1 MYTILLVDDEE
12 SVRSSIR
19 NLTPW
24 EKHGFEIMGEASN
37 GIEALDIIGENMP
50 DVIITDIKMPYIN
63 GIEFI
68 ERIRKIYSSTVE
80 IIILSGYDEFTFA
93 QEAVRLKVAEYAL
106 KPVSIS
112 MLEELL
118 ERTRER
124 IEKDKLRFLEAEK
137 IEPVYKEAFSLYRE
151 RYLSSLIAPSK
162 YPAHKEGEVAGSF
175 GIELD
180 NKMVVVAAMDATE
193 KLFAL
198 QKLAEEAID
207 SEVEKP
213 IIIPYENQLV
223 FLFNTSMT
231 EEYSALF
238 KKQIFRVLNLIQESS
253 SHYLSQ
259 HVNIGVSNIV
269 TQKENIAAA
278 YKEAVTALNYTL
290 SYPEQHIIT
299 LSDIE
304 TVENEKIERDLGE
317 LKTELIF
324 AIKVGTTHDTEV
336 AISNFF
342 STLTETSD
350 IQAAVLYII
359 ATISEICT
367 SYSKTISSLSNVD
380 LFTLLSHITTLSA
393 AKKACLSI
401 AIAANEMAAGERESS
416 RIKFV
421 ETAKKVIRK
430 RYSDP
435 FFGLDQLCEEISV
448 SPAYFSTTFKKETG
462 VSFVQFL
469 TNTRLEKA
477 KEMLKNS
484 DLKTYEIAE
493 RTGFSE
499 PNYFSFAF
507 KKNTG
512 VSPSQYRSQNKIQ

>member
-1 MYTILLVDDEE
+1 MYSILLVDDEE

-37 GIEALDIIGENMP
+37 GIEALDIISEKMP

-68 ERIRKIYSSTVE
+68 EKIRKDFSSTVE

-106 KPVSIS
+106 KPVSIK
-112 MLEELL
+112 MIEELL
-118 ERTRER
+118 DRTKDR

-137 IEPVYKEAFSLYRE
+137 IEPVYKEAFSLYKE
-151 RYLSSLIAPSK
+151 RYLASLIAPSRLSDND
-162 YPAHKEGEVAGSF
+162 KESNSF
-175 GIELD
+175 GINLT
-180 NKMVVVAAMDATE
+180 NKMIAVGVMDAADS
-193 KLFAL
+193 LFML
-198 QKLAEEAID
+198 QKLAEEAI
-207 SEVEKP
+207 EREAERP
-213 IIIPYENQLV
+213 IIFPHENQIV
-223 FLFNTSMT
+223 FIFNTSMI
-231 EEYSALF
+231 EEYAPLF
-238 KKQIFRVLNLIQESS
+238 KKQIYRVLNLIQESS
-253 SHYLSQ
+253 SHYFAH
-259 HVNIGVSNIV
+259 HVNIGISNIV
-269 TQKENIAAA
+269 TNIDDIPLA
-278 YKEAVTALNYTL
+278 YKDAVRALNYTH
-290 SYPEQHIIT
+290 SFPEQHIIT

-304 TVENEKIERDLGE
+304 NVENEKVERDLGE

-324 AIKVGTTHDTEV
+324 AIKLGSSHDTEV

-359 ATISEICT
+359 STISEICT
-367 SYSKTISSLSNVD
+367 SYSKPITSLLKED
-380 LFTLLSHITTLSA
+380 LFSTLAHMTTLTS
-393 AKKACLSI
+393 AKKICLSI
-401 AIAANEMAAGERESS
+401 ALAANDMANGERESS

-421 ETAKKVIRK
+421 ETAKKVIKK

-435 FFGLDQLCEEISV
+435 LFGLDQLCEEISV

-462 VSFVQFL
+462 ISFVQFL

-484 DLKTYEIAE
+484 ELKTYEIAE

-512 VSPSQYRSQNKIQ
+512 VSPSQYRSQSKQQ